1 MDTTTSTIAL
11 IFLWIIVPCIM
22 LGWLLYA
29 LSKART
35 TSSRAGFWAGLVI
48 FVVFVISQLG
58 LVRTPDLN
66 PSALPQLE
74 LLPLL
79 GGALVGFVILFMVRI
94 IKADALMGIVTLLLS
109 AASSIALFSYI
120 FMAGARNGM
129 GYLALGTVFG
139 ALLFVVFFPQRD

>member
-1 MDTTTSTIAL
+1 MDSTTNTIA
-11 IFLWIIVPCIM
+11 FVFMWIIVPCIM

-48 FVVFVISQLG
+48 FVVFVISQLH
-58 LVRTPDLN
+58 LARAPDLSLN
-66 PSALPQLE
+66 QLPQLE

-79 GGALVGFVILFMVRI
+79 VGALVGFNILLVARLI
-94 IKADALMGIVTLLLS
+94 RAEALLGIVTLLLS

-129 GYLALGTVFG
+129 SYLALGTVFG

>member
-1 MDTTTSTIAL
+1 MDSTTNTIA
-11 IFLWIIVPCIM
+11 FVFMWIIVPCIM

-48 FVVFVISQLG
+48 FVVFVISQLH
-58 LVRTPDLN
+58 LARAPDLSLN
-66 PSALPQLE
+66 QLPQLE

-79 GGALVGFVILFMVRI
+79 VGALVGFNILLVARLI
-94 IKADALMGIVTLLLS
+94 RAEALLGIETLLLS

-129 GYLALGTVFG
+129 SYLALGTVFG